1 MVVMF
6 PVFMYNAP
14 AALSLYFLTN
24 STLGIFESKWIR
36 ERVEKQDAIE
46 KAEREARGPR
56 AKDEPKKAKGFFAK
70 LQERAEAYQKQVE
83 EVRKQQAKDKKR
95 K

>member
-1 MVVMF
+1 
-6 PVFMYNAP
+6 MYNAP

-56 AKDEPKKAKGFFAK
+56 TKDEPRKSKGFFAK
-70 LQERAEAYQKQVE
+70 LQERAENYQKQME
-83 EVRKQQAKDKKR
+83 DVRKQQAKDKKR